1 MECVWIQFIVPNLV
15 SKDVL
20 QVNELLSNT
29 VLELCSGK
37 SHTED
42 NNVLNAPDYLFVS
55 TNLAKMYPNL
65 MESTIIMSYRSYLP
79 GELSKKWNVG
89 STARISRNS
98 MSSLRGAALVT
109 TVVFLLQILATSPFV
124 LQRLFV
130 RFSQPFFLAGLVY
143 IGSMVFK
150 SPLYISIFSVS
161 IAATVFLIVYRYLY
175 HDRRLSNKLNSIV
188 PDNEF
193 TLNTNGNEELKPNIK
208 FDSSTII
215 QSGITENEPSIDAEL
230 VGIYEQLV
238 VESKNDEFNCVI
250 SKYNN
255 GDEFSRS
262 SIYDT
267 DVNISSCSFSRVL
280 GNISNSQNSE
290 DDSAL
295 FASCSSSSHSTST
308 GDENG

>member
-161 IAATVFLIVYRYLY
+161 IAAVLLYFVYRYLREN
-175 HDRRLSNKLNSIV
+175 HNIIAFMKISPSKSDVDAAVVDSSNNISV
-188 PDNEF
+188 SDVVDT
-193 TLNTNGNEELKPNIK
+193 TLNIAP
-208 FDSSTII
+208 SS
-215 QSGITENEPSIDAEL
+215 
-230 VGIYEQLV
+230 
-238 VESKNDEFNCVI
+238 
-250 SKYNN
+250 
-255 GDEFSRS
+255 
-262 SIYDT
+262 
-267 DVNISSCSFSRVL
+267 VNTPL
-280 GNISNSQNSE
+280 P
-290 DDSAL
+290 
-295 FASCSSSSHSTST
+295 
-308 GDENG
+308 